1 MTFAEVLG
9 WSTDTY
15 SFVFVVPAK
24 VFDNFKYM
32 KSKKRAK
39 IPQYAITPVDTEKSA
54 WLSKLDEHMKRVLTF
69 F

>member
-1 MTFAEVLG
+1 M
-9 WSTDTY
+9 
-15 SFVFVVPAK
+15 FVVPAK